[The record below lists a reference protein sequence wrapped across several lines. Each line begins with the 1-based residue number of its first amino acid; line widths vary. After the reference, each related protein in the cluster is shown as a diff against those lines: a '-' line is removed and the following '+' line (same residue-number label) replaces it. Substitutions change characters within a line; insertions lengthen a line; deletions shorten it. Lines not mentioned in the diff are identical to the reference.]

1 MDPRRRRGTPAGP
14 DQRPEAHADRAG
26 GVGTKGLSD
35 GHPATESGMTRPL
48 VGVKRWAFF
57 APLTAGVERCRDL
70 ERPAAIRKTAGD
82 G

>member
-1 MDPRRRRGTPAGP
+1 
-14 DQRPEAHADRAG
+14 
-26 GVGTKGLSD
+26 
-35 GHPATESGMTRPL
+35 MTRPL